1 MYWDQWKLFFCWS
14 VGSALRLQWC
24 QWNKMFFCVL
34 QISEYNPRDGI
45 GKLSILEKKW
55 SMWIIGSKLVENNR
69 GDIFCYCNF
78 EINILSLCQTSTKN
92 TKYCMSN
99 ETISRIKVV
108 LVEQRKT
115 NKWLAEKLGKTQAT
129 VSRWAG
135 NKAQP
140 SLDKLVE
147 IARLLKV
154 EARILLIRKVKLR
167 KCLVI
172 SNRVSLCVIYHGA
185 ISFICALG

>member
-1 MYWDQWKLFFCWS
+1 
-14 VGSALRLQWC
+14 
-24 QWNKMFFCVL
+24 
-34 QISEYNPRDGI
+34 
-45 GKLSILEKKW
+45 
-55 SMWIIGSKLVENNR
+55 
-69 GDIFCYCNF
+69 
-78 EINILSLCQTSTKN
+78 
-92 TKYCMSN
+92 MSN
-99 ETISRIKVV
+99 ETINRIKVV

-154 EARILLIRKVKLR
+154 EVKDLINKESEIKEMLDDKQWSVVMCDISWRHFLHLRTRINGSGLPGGTK
-167 KCLVI
+167 
-172 SNRVSLCVIYHGA
+172 G
-185 ISFICALG
+185 

>member
-1 MYWDQWKLFFCWS
+1 MEVFF
-14 VGSALRLQWC
+14 VEALAPLYVF
-24 QWNKMFFCVL
+24 NGASETKFFCVL

-45 GKLSILEKKW
+45 GKLPILEKKW

-78 EINILSLCQTSTKN
+78 EINNLSLCQTSTKN

-99 ETISRIKVV
+99 ETINRIKVV

-154 EARILLIRKVKLR
+154 EVKDLINKESEIKEMLDD
-167 KCLVI
+167 KQ
-172 SNRVSLCVIYHGA
+172 
-185 ISFICALG
+185 

>member
-1 MYWDQWKLFFCWS
+1 MEVFF
-14 VGSALRLQWC
+14 VEALAPLYVF
-24 QWNKMFFCVL
+24 NGASETKFFCVL

-45 GKLSILEKKW
+45 GKLPILEKK
-55 SMWIIGSKLVENNR
+55 SSIWIIGSKLVENNR
-69 GDIFCYCNF
+69 GPFFCYCNF

-99 ETISRIKVV
+99 ETINRIKVV

-135 NKAQP
+135 NKAQS

-154 EARILLIRKVKLR
+154 EVKDLINKESEIKEMLDD
-167 KCLVI
+167 KQ
-172 SNRVSLCVIYHGA
+172 
-185 ISFICALG
+185 

>member
-1 MYWDQWKLFFCWS
+1 M
-14 VGSALRLQWC
+14 
-24 QWNKMFFCVL
+24 

-45 GKLSILEKKW
+45 GKLPILEKK
-55 SMWIIGSKLVENNR
+55 SSIWIIGSKLVENNK

-78 EINILSLCQTSTKN
+78 GINILSLCQTSTKN

-99 ETISRIKVV
+99 ETINRIKVV

-154 EARILLIRKVKLR
+154 EVKDLINKESEIKEMLDD
-167 KCLVI
+167 KQ
-172 SNRVSLCVIYHGA
+172 
-185 ISFICALG
+185 

>member
-1 MYWDQWKLFFCWS
+1 
-14 VGSALRLQWC
+14 
-24 QWNKMFFCVL
+24 
-34 QISEYNPRDGI
+34 
-45 GKLSILEKKW
+45 
-55 SMWIIGSKLVENNR
+55 
-69 GDIFCYCNF
+69 
-78 EINILSLCQTSTKN
+78 
-92 TKYCMSN
+92 MSN
-99 ETISRIKVV
+99 ETINRIKVV

-154 EARILLIRKVKLR
+154 EARILLIRKVELR

>member
-1 MYWDQWKLFFCWS
+1 MEVFF
-14 VGSALRLQWC
+14 VEALAPLYVF
-24 QWNKMFFCVL
+24 NGASETKFFCVV
-34 QISEYNPRDGI
+34 QISEYNPCDSI
-45 GKLSILEKKW
+45 GKLPILEKK
-55 SMWIIGSKLVENNR
+55 SSIWIIGSKLVENNR
-69 GDIFCYCNF
+69 GPFFCYCNF

-99 ETISRIKVV
+99 ETINRIKVV

-154 EARILLIRKVKLR
+154 EVKDLINKESEIKEM
-167 KCLVI
+167 
-172 SNRVSLCVIYHGA
+172 
-185 ISFICALG
+185 LGDKQ

>member
-1 MYWDQWKLFFCWS
+1 MEVFF
-14 VGSALRLQWC
+14 VEALAPLYVF
-24 QWNKMFFCVL
+24 NGASETKFFSVL

-45 GKLSILEKKW
+45 GKLPILEKK
-55 SMWIIGSKLVENNR
+55 SSIWIIGSKLVENNR
-69 GDIFCYCNF
+69 GDIFCCCNF
-78 EINILSLCQTSTKN
+78 EINNLSLCQTSTKN

-99 ETISRIKVV
+99 ETINRIKFV

-154 EARILLIRKVKLR
+154 EVKDLINKESEIKEMFDD
-167 KCLVI
+167 KQ
-172 SNRVSLCVIYHGA
+172 
-185 ISFICALG
+185 

>member
-1 MYWDQWKLFFCWS
+1 MEVFF
-14 VGSALRLQWC
+14 VEALAPLYVF
-24 QWNKMFFCVL
+24 NGASETKFFCVL

-69 GDIFCYCNF
+69 GDIFCCCNF
-78 EINILSLCQTSTKN
+78 EINNLSLCQTSTKN

-99 ETISRIKVV
+99 ETINRIKFV

-154 EARILLIRKVKLR
+154 EVKDLINKESEIKEMLDD
-167 KCLVI
+167 KQ
-172 SNRVSLCVIYHGA
+172 
-185 ISFICALG
+185 

>member
-1 MYWDQWKLFFCWS
+1 
-14 VGSALRLQWC
+14 
-24 QWNKMFFCVL
+24 
-34 QISEYNPRDGI
+34 
-45 GKLSILEKKW
+45 
-55 SMWIIGSKLVENNR
+55 
-69 GDIFCYCNF
+69 
-78 EINILSLCQTSTKN
+78 
-92 TKYCMSN
+92 MSN
-99 ETISRIKVV
+99 ETINRIKVV

-167 KCLVI
+167 KCLMI
-172 SNRVSLCVIYHGA
+172 KNRVSLCVIYYGA
-185 ISFICALG
+185 ISFIRALG

>member
-1 MYWDQWKLFFCWS
+1 MEVFF
-14 VGSALRLQWC
+14 VEALAPLYVF
-24 QWNKMFFCVL
+24 NGASETKFFCVL

-45 GKLSILEKKW
+45 GKLPILEKKW

-69 GDIFCYCNF
+69 GPFFCYCNF

-99 ETISRIKVV
+99 ETINRIKVV

-154 EARILLIRKVKLR
+154 EVKDLINKESEIKEMLDD
-167 KCLVI
+167 KQ
-172 SNRVSLCVIYHGA
+172 
-185 ISFICALG
+185 

>member
-1 MYWDQWKLFFCWS
+1 M
-14 VGSALRLQWC
+14 
-24 QWNKMFFCVL
+24 

-45 GKLSILEKKW
+45 GKLPILEKNGQCGLLGLNWWK
-55 SMWIIGSKLVENNR
+55 IIGGN
-69 GDIFCYCNF
+69 IFCYCNF
-78 EINILSLCQTSTKN
+78 EINNLSLCQTSTKN

-99 ETISRIKVV
+99 ETINRIKVV

-154 EARILLIRKVKLR
+154 EVKDLINKESEIKERLDDKQ
-167 KCLVI
+167 
-172 SNRVSLCVIYHGA
+172 
-185 ISFICALG
+185 

>member
-1 MYWDQWKLFFCWS
+1 MEVFF
-14 VGSALRLQWC
+14 VEALAPLYVF
-24 QWNKMFFCVL
+24 NGASETKFFCVV
-34 QISEYNPRDGI
+34 QISEYNPCDSI
-45 GKLSILEKKW
+45 GKLPILEKK
-55 SMWIIGSKLVENNR
+55 SSIWIIGSKLVENNR
-69 GDIFCYCNF
+69 RDIFCCCNF
-78 EINILSLCQTSTKN
+78 EINNLSLCQTSTKN

-99 ETISRIKVV
+99 ETINRIKFV

-154 EARILLIRKVKLR
+154 EVKDLINKESEIKEMLDD
-167 KCLVI
+167 KQ
-172 SNRVSLCVIYHGA
+172 
-185 ISFICALG
+185 

>member
-1 MYWDQWKLFFCWS
+1 MEVFF
-14 VGSALRLQWC
+14 VEALAPLYVF
-24 QWNKMFFCVL
+24 NGASETKFFCVL

-45 GKLSILEKKW
+45 GKLPILEKKW

-69 GDIFCYCNF
+69 GAIFCCCNF

-99 ETISRIKVV
+99 ETINRIKVV

-154 EARILLIRKVKLR
+154 EVKDLINKESEIKEM
-167 KCLVI
+167 
-172 SNRVSLCVIYHGA
+172 
-185 ISFICALG
+185 LGDKQ

>member
-1 MYWDQWKLFFCWS
+1 MEVFF
-14 VGSALRLQWC
+14 VEALAPLYVF
-24 QWNKMFFCVL
+24 NGASETKFFCVL

-69 GDIFCYCNF
+69 GDIFCCCNF
-78 EINILSLCQTSTKN
+78 EINNLSLCQTSTKN

-99 ETISRIKVV
+99 ETINRIKVV

-154 EARILLIRKVKLR
+154 EVKDLINKESEIKEMLDD
-167 KCLVI
+167 KQ
-172 SNRVSLCVIYHGA
+172 
-185 ISFICALG
+185 

>member
-1 MYWDQWKLFFCWS
+1 
-14 VGSALRLQWC
+14 
-24 QWNKMFFCVL
+24 
-34 QISEYNPRDGI
+34 
-45 GKLSILEKKW
+45 
-55 SMWIIGSKLVENNR
+55 
-69 GDIFCYCNF
+69 
-78 EINILSLCQTSTKN
+78 
-92 TKYCMSN
+92 MSN
-99 ETISRIKVV
+99 ETINRIKVV

-167 KCLVI
+167 KCLMI
-172 SNRVSLCVIYHGA
+172 SNRVSLCVIYCGA

>member
-1 MYWDQWKLFFCWS
+1 
-14 VGSALRLQWC
+14 
-24 QWNKMFFCVL
+24 
-34 QISEYNPRDGI
+34 
-45 GKLSILEKKW
+45 
-55 SMWIIGSKLVENNR
+55 MWIIGSKLVENNR

-99 ETISRIKVV
+99 ETINRIKVV

-115 NKWLAEKLGKTQAT
+115 NKWLAEKLGITQAT

-147 IARLLKV
+147 IARLLKIEV
-154 EARILLIRKVKLR
+154 KDLINKESEIKEMLDD
-167 KCLVI
+167 KQ
-172 SNRVSLCVIYHGA
+172 
-185 ISFICALG
+185 

>member
-1 MYWDQWKLFFCWS
+1 MEVFF
-14 VGSALRLQWC
+14 VEALAPLYVF
-24 QWNKMFFCVL
+24 NGDSETKFFCVL

-45 GKLSILEKKW
+45 GKLPILEKKW

-69 GDIFCYCNF
+69 GDIFCCCNF
-78 EINILSLCQTSTKN
+78 EINNLSLCQTSTKN

-99 ETISRIKVV
+99 ETINRIKVV

-154 EARILLIRKVKLR
+154 EVKDLINKESEIKEMLDD
-167 KCLVI
+167 KQ
-172 SNRVSLCVIYHGA
+172 
-185 ISFICALG
+185 

>member
-1 MYWDQWKLFFCWS
+1 MGLNWWK
-14 VGSALRLQWC
+14 
-24 QWNKMFFCVL
+24 
-34 QISEYNPRDGI
+34 
-45 GKLSILEKKW
+45 
-55 SMWIIGSKLVENNR
+55 IIG
-69 GDIFCYCNF
+69 GPFFCYCNF

-99 ETISRIKVV
+99 ETINRIKVV

-115 NKWLAEKLGKTQAT
+115 NKWLAEELGKTQAT

-154 EARILLIRKVKLR
+154 EVKDLINKESEIKEMLDD
-167 KCLVI
+167 KQ
-172 SNRVSLCVIYHGA
+172 
-185 ISFICALG
+185 

>member
-1 MYWDQWKLFFCWS
+1 M
-14 VGSALRLQWC
+14 
-24 QWNKMFFCVL
+24 L
-34 QISEYNPRDGI
+34 QISEYNPCDSI
-45 GKLSILEKKW
+45 GKLPILEKK
-55 SMWIIGSKLVENNR
+55 SSIWIIGSKLVENNR

-78 EINILSLCQTSTKN
+78 GINNLSLCQTSTKN

-99 ETISRIKVV
+99 ETINRIKVV

-115 NKWLAEKLGKTQAT
+115 NKWLAEKLGITQAT

-154 EARILLIRKVKLR
+154 EVKDLINKESEIKEMLDD
-167 KCLVI
+167 KQ
-172 SNRVSLCVIYHGA
+172 
-185 ISFICALG
+185 

>member
-1 MYWDQWKLFFCWS
+1 MEVFF
-14 VGSALRLQWC
+14 VEALAPLYVF
-24 QWNKMFFCVL
+24 NGASETKFFCVV
-34 QISEYNPRDGI
+34 QISEYNPCDSI
-45 GKLSILEKKW
+45 GKLPILEKK
-55 SMWIIGSKLVENNR
+55 SSIWIIGSKLVENNR
-69 GDIFCYCNF
+69 GPFFCYCNF

-99 ETISRIKVV
+99 ETINRIKVV

-154 EARILLIRKVKLR
+154 EVKDLINKESEIKEMLDD
-167 KCLVI
+167 KQ
-172 SNRVSLCVIYHGA
+172 
-185 ISFICALG
+185 

>member
-1 MYWDQWKLFFCWS
+1 MVLESCQFWRKKVQFGLLGLNWWK
-14 VGSALRLQWC
+14 
-24 QWNKMFFCVL
+24 
-34 QISEYNPRDGI
+34 
-45 GKLSILEKKW
+45 
-55 SMWIIGSKLVENNR
+55 IIG
-69 GDIFCYCNF
+69 GPFFCYCNF
-78 EINILSLCQTSTKN
+78 EINNLSLCQTSTKN

-99 ETISRIKVV
+99 ETINRIKVV

-154 EARILLIRKVKLR
+154 EVKDLINKESEIKEMLDD
-167 KCLVI
+167 KQ
-172 SNRVSLCVIYHGA
+172 
-185 ISFICALG
+185 

>member
-1 MYWDQWKLFFCWS
+1 
-14 VGSALRLQWC
+14 
-24 QWNKMFFCVL
+24 
-34 QISEYNPRDGI
+34 
-45 GKLSILEKKW
+45 
-55 SMWIIGSKLVENNR
+55 
-69 GDIFCYCNF
+69 
-78 EINILSLCQTSTKN
+78 
-92 TKYCMSN
+92 MSN
-99 ETISRIKVV
+99 ETINRIKVV

-115 NKWLAEKLGKTQAT
+115 KKWLAEKLGKTQAT

-140 SLDKLVE
+140 SSDKLVE

>member
-1 MYWDQWKLFFCWS
+1 
-14 VGSALRLQWC
+14 
-24 QWNKMFFCVL
+24 
-34 QISEYNPRDGI
+34 
-45 GKLSILEKKW
+45 
-55 SMWIIGSKLVENNR
+55 MWIIGSKLVENNR
-69 GDIFCYCNF
+69 GPFFCYCNF

-99 ETISRIKVV
+99 ETINRIKVV

-154 EARILLIRKVKLR
+154 EVKDLINKESEIKEMLDD
-167 KCLVI
+167 KQ
-172 SNRVSLCVIYHGA
+172 
-185 ISFICALG
+185 

>member
-1 MYWDQWKLFFCWS
+1 MEVFF
-14 VGSALRLQWC
+14 VEALAPLYVF
-24 QWNKMFFCVL
+24 NGASETKFFCVL

-45 GKLSILEKKW
+45 GKLPILEKKW

-69 GDIFCYCNF
+69 GDIFCCCNF
-78 EINILSLCQTSTKN
+78 EINNLSLCQTSTKN

-99 ETISRIKVV
+99 ETINRIKVV

-154 EARILLIRKVKLR
+154 EVKDLINKESEIKEM
-167 KCLVI
+167 
-172 SNRVSLCVIYHGA
+172 
-185 ISFICALG
+185 LGDKQ

>member
-1 MYWDQWKLFFCWS
+1 MEVFF
-14 VGSALRLQWC
+14 VEALAPLYVF
-24 QWNKMFFCVL
+24 NGASETKFFCVV
-34 QISEYNPRDGI
+34 QISEYNPCDSI
-45 GKLSILEKKW
+45 GKLPILEKK
-55 SMWIIGSKLVENNR
+55 SSIWIIGSKLVENNR
-69 GDIFCYCNF
+69 GDIFCCCNF
-78 EINILSLCQTSTKN
+78 EINNLSLCQTSTKN

-99 ETISRIKVV
+99 ETINRIKVV

-154 EARILLIRKVKLR
+154 EVKDLINKESEIKEMLDD
-167 KCLVI
+167 KQ
-172 SNRVSLCVIYHGA
+172 
-185 ISFICALG
+185 

>member
-1 MYWDQWKLFFCWS
+1 MEVFF
-14 VGSALRLQWC
+14 VEALAPLYVF
-24 QWNKMFFCVL
+24 NGASETKFFSVL

-45 GKLSILEKKW
+45 GKLPILEKKW

-69 GDIFCYCNF
+69 GDIFCCCNF
-78 EINILSLCQTSTKN
+78 EINNLSLCQTSTKN

-99 ETISRIKVV
+99 ETINRIKVV

-154 EARILLIRKVKLR
+154 EVKDLINKESEIKEM
-167 KCLVI
+167 
-172 SNRVSLCVIYHGA
+172 
-185 ISFICALG
+185 LGDKQ

>member
-1 MYWDQWKLFFCWS
+1 MVLESCQFWRKKVQFGLLGLNWWK
-14 VGSALRLQWC
+14 
-24 QWNKMFFCVL
+24 
-34 QISEYNPRDGI
+34 
-45 GKLSILEKKW
+45 
-55 SMWIIGSKLVENNR
+55 IIG
-69 GDIFCYCNF
+69 GAFFCYCNF

-92 TKYCMSN
+92 TIYCMSN
-99 ETISRIKVV
+99 ETINRIKVV

-154 EARILLIRKVKLR
+154 EVKDLINKESEIKEMLDD
-167 KCLVI
+167 KQ
-172 SNRVSLCVIYHGA
+172 
-185 ISFICALG
+185 

>member
-1 MYWDQWKLFFCWS
+1 MEVFF
-14 VGSALRLQWC
+14 VEALAPLYVF
-24 QWNKMFFCVL
+24 NGASETKFFCVL

-45 GKLSILEKKW
+45 GKLPILEKKW

-69 GDIFCYCNF
+69 GDIFCCCNF
-78 EINILSLCQTSTKN
+78 EINNLSLCQTSTKN

-99 ETISRIKVV
+99 ETINRIKVV

-154 EARILLIRKVKLR
+154 EVKDLINKESEIKEMFDD
-167 KCLVI
+167 KQ
-172 SNRVSLCVIYHGA
+172 
-185 ISFICALG
+185 

>member
-1 MYWDQWKLFFCWS
+1 MEVFF
-14 VGSALRLQWC
+14 VEALAPLYVF
-24 QWNKMFFCVL
+24 NGASETKFFCVL

-45 GKLSILEKKW
+45 GKLPILEKKW

-69 GDIFCYCNF
+69 GDIFCCCNF
-78 EINILSLCQTSTKN
+78 EINNLSLCQTSTKN

-99 ETISRIKVV
+99 ETINRIKFV

-154 EARILLIRKVKLR
+154 EVKDLINKESEIKEMLDD
-167 KCLVI
+167 KQ
-172 SNRVSLCVIYHGA
+172 
-185 ISFICALG
+185 

>member
-1 MYWDQWKLFFCWS
+1 MEVFFVEALAPLYVFNGASETKFFC
-14 VGSALRLQWC
+14 
-24 QWNKMFFCVL
+24 ML
-34 QISEYNPRDGI
+34 QISEYNPCDSI
-45 GKLSILEKKW
+45 GKLPILEKK
-55 SMWIIGSKLVENNR
+55 SSIWIIGSKLVENNR
-69 GDIFCYCNF
+69 GDIFCCCNF
-78 EINILSLCQTSTKN
+78 EINNLSLCQTSTKN

-99 ETISRIKVV
+99 ETINRIKVV

-147 IARLLKV
+147 IARLLKIEV
-154 EARILLIRKVKLR
+154 KDLINKESEIKEMLDD
-167 KCLVI
+167 KQ
-172 SNRVSLCVIYHGA
+172 
-185 ISFICALG
+185 

>member
-1 MYWDQWKLFFCWS
+1 MEVFF
-14 VGSALRLQWC
+14 VEALAPLYVF
-24 QWNKMFFCVL
+24 NGASETKFFCVL

-45 GKLSILEKKW
+45 GKLPILEKKW

-99 ETISRIKVV
+99 ETINRIKVV

-167 KCLVI
+167 KCLMI
-172 SNRVSLCVIYHGA
+172 NNRVSLCVIYHGP

>member
-1 MYWDQWKLFFCWS
+1 MEVFF
-14 VGSALRLQWC
+14 VEALAPLYVF
-24 QWNKMFFCVL
+24 NGASETKFFCVL

-45 GKLSILEKKW
+45 GKLPILEKK
-55 SMWIIGSKLVENNR
+55 SSIWIIGSKLVENNR
-69 GDIFCYCNF
+69 GPFFCYCNF

-99 ETISRIKVV
+99 ETINRIKVV

-172 SNRVSLCVIYHGA
+172 SNRVSLCVIYHGP

>member
-1 MYWDQWKLFFCWS
+1 MNIIPVIVLESCQFWRKKVQFGLLGLNWWK
-14 VGSALRLQWC
+14 
-24 QWNKMFFCVL
+24 
-34 QISEYNPRDGI
+34 
-45 GKLSILEKKW
+45 
-55 SMWIIGSKLVENNR
+55 IIG
-69 GDIFCYCNF
+69 GTFFCYCNF

-99 ETISRIKVV
+99 ETINRIKVV

-154 EARILLIRKVKLR
+154 EVKDLINKESEIKEMLDD
-167 KCLVI
+167 KQ
-172 SNRVSLCVIYHGA
+172 
-185 ISFICALG
+185 

>member
-1 MYWDQWKLFFCWS
+1 MNIIPVIVLESCQFWRKKVQFGLLGLNWWK
-14 VGSALRLQWC
+14 
-24 QWNKMFFCVL
+24 
-34 QISEYNPRDGI
+34 
-45 GKLSILEKKW
+45 
-55 SMWIIGSKLVENNR
+55 IIG
-69 GDIFCYCNF
+69 GPFFCYCNF

-99 ETISRIKVV
+99 ETINRIKVV

-167 KCLVI
+167 KCLMI
-172 SNRVSLCVIYHGA
+172 NNRVSLCVIYCGA